1 MGYVMSVND
10 LDREYCV
17 YCVDMHCTVVARY
30 LSCECMYVTTGG
42 LCEQCVGVEAPKN
55 APLHA
60 KSRLRGLASFHHR
73 ALLSAAPIERRA
85 LP

>member
-1 MGYVMSVND
+1 MN

-30 LSCECMYVTTGG
+30 LSCECMYVITGG
-42 LCEQCVGVEAPKN
+42 LCEQCEGGEAPQN

-60 KSRLRGLASFHHR
+60 KSRLRSQVFIIELFSR
-73 ALLSAAPIERRA
+73 RLRERRA